1 MAPGPLGVLMAYA
14 TGDDLLSR
22 YDARVLGDLVR
33 DDGVRSSPAELA
45 LDEMVE
51 TALSAAEGEL
61 NSRVLKGNRY
71 RVEDLSALSGPD
83 SEFLKDIVC
92 TLAFFWLHRR
102 RSWVEISDSMREA
115 RKMVNETLKAL
126 SEGEAIFN
134 LEGTRNAGVAKVE
147 AVSRVELERDW
158 NLLRDVAAGKFY
170 PRRRTYRNG

>member
-1 MAPGPLGVLMAYA
+1 MAYA
-14 TGDDLLSR
+14 TGDDLLAR
-22 YDARVLGDLVR
+22 YDARVLGDLIR
-33 DDGVRSSPAELA
+33 DDGVRLSPSEIAG
-45 LDEMVE
+45 DMTVE
-51 TALSAAEGEL
+51 TALSSAEGEL
-61 NSRVLKGNRY
+61 NSQVLKGNRY
-71 RVEDLSALSGPD
+71 RVADLEALDGAD
-83 SEFLKDIVC
+83 ADFLKDIVC

-126 SEGEAIFN
+126 ADGKAIFN
-134 LEGTRNAGVAKVE
+134 VEGTRNAGVAEVQ